1 MESLGQAA
9 RRLLE
14 RLERAAKAKNEI
26 AGRVEQ
32 SESSNVFPDAT
43 ERRPAPDADSIG
55 DGFTVPGRVR
65 SRPNNARQE
74 EEIRD
79 SAKPLALGREGL
91 FPRASLPVFAARRGM
106 AVNDNRR
113 GHADALD
120 MARCWLHSA
129 QSADVAKLIRQ

>member
-14 RLERAAKAKNEI
+14 RLDRAAKAKKEI

-79 SAKPLALGREGL
+79 SAKPLALGREADR
-91 FPRASLPVFAARRGM
+91 FPRPFASRPSGAQVAA
-106 AVNDNRR
+106 NDNRA
-113 GHADALD
+113 HTAFL
-120 MARCWLHSA
+120 MQSLHMGKKSPW
-129 QSADVAKLIRQ
+129 SGS

>member
-9 RRLLE
+9 ARLLG
-14 RLERAAKAKNEI
+14 RLERAAKAKERN

-32 SESSNVFPDAT
+32 SERSNVFPDAT

-91 FPRASLPVFAARRGM
+91 FPRRPSRPSGAQVAA
-106 AVNDNRR
+106 NDNIKH
-113 GHADALD
+113 HAAL
-120 MARCWLHSA
+120 R
-129 QSADVAKLIRQ
+129 V